1 MEMNKWNKEI
11 LLLNTNRPSG
21 KPSIHKSHYFC
32 TANIAVRMPF
42 VLKSETI
49 KRTTDIVQHNS
60 DQVTTES
67 STQPYKIR
75 PNKSVSG
82 FAGGGYACPA
92 DIRFIYFAIAII
104 FIVTLLC
111 GILLLNQSRV
121 VKLSFANAE
130 IENQIENLT
139 ISNTQQR
146 SELLKRTDL
155 VKVRERAYEL
165 GLIEPGEQQV
175 RYVEVP
181 QHDELIIFP
190 GGEEK

>member
-1 MEMNKWNKEI
+1 MEQGNLAVKYKSTQRKAVDPQI
-11 LLLNTNRPSG
+11 TLLLYGKYRRTNARLS
-21 KPSIHKSHYFC
+21 
-32 TANIAVRMPF
+32 
-42 VLKSETI
+42 LKSETI

-82 FAGGGYACPA
+82 F
-92 DIRFIYFAIAII
+92 RRWWLRMSRRHTRSFIFAIAII